1 MTYETCNKTDC
12 TGCTVCPSG
21 TAQAVQSDA
30 PPVRAANRTGVPQA
44 GQGMVLGMLP
54 AELDLGDREPHVDWP
69 VRCDPLRQSGM
80 MIWLGIEDW
89 ELAWKNGEWKSE
101 EHFNRVQRNWTISGI
116 VINLLVAGLIALGW
130 FVNAFIHWFLESSH
144 SLRLVS

>member
-1 MTYETCNKTDC
+1 
-12 TGCTVCPSG
+12 
-21 TAQAVQSDA
+21 
-30 PPVRAANRTGVPQA
+30 
-44 GQGMVLGMLP
+44 
-54 AELDLGDREPHVDWP
+54 
-69 VRCDPLRQSGM
+69 M